1 MLTIA
6 AAAADSNNLIIII
19 IIITRPFKQQTT
31 TTCVYMAAQV
41 KVHVCCLGLLPSR
54 LNGGPI
60 CDENA
65 TEVSC
70 EMTMCGY
77 DADGSGTPAG
87 R

>member
-1 MLTIA
+1 MLTIAA
-6 AAAADSNNLIIII
+6 AAAADSNNLII

-65 TEVSC
+65 TEGGMRKFC
-70 EMTMCGY
+70 
-77 DADGSGTPAG
+77 AI
-87 R
+87 